1 MKIIL
6 NYFLKRK
13 GDEFELSS
21 IGSLEDL
28 SFSQLSEK
36 ILMLNKGF
44 AVKKENIDMGS
55 FLGIFESPNTKL
67 IILYNTD
74 GKFISRKKEIW
85 K

>member
-13 GDEFELSS
+13 GDELELSN
-21 IGSLEDL
+21 IGSFDDF

-44 AVKKENIDMGS
+44 TVKKENIDMGS
-55 FLGIFESPNTKL
+55 FMGVFESPKTKL
-67 IILYNTD
+67 CILYNTD
-74 GKFISRKKEIW
+74 GKFISRKEEIW